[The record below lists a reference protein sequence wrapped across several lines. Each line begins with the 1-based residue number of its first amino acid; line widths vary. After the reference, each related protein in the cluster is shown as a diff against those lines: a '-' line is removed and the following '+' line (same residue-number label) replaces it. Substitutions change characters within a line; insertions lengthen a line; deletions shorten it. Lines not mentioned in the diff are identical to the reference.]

1 MKRPRRSSGGQGA
14 LFPTQSPGEV
24 VAEDTIPAVIDALA
38 ALLLRATGS
47 TVATE
52 KEAGDESEDHA

>member
-1 MKRPRRSSGGQGA
+1 
-14 LFPTQSPGEV
+14 V